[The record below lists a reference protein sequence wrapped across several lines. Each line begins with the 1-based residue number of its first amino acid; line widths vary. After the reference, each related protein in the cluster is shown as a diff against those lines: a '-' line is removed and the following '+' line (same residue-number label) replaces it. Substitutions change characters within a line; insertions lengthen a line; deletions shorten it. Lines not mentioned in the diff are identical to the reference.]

1 MQPKEGCNAVRH
13 SLRSIER
20 QIMNSR
26 FKYYTPYFFI
36 APALVTLLVFFF
48 MPVLAAFVMSFSDF
62 DIYSLGNLQ
71 RARFI
76 WFSNY
81 TYLLQDPLFWKA
93 LVNTFYFV
101 LIGGPLTIAV
111 ALFAAIGLNSPLLKM
126 KSMFRLAFFMPVVTT
141 LVAVATVWRYLYHPR
156 FGPINYLLT
165 KIGLPAID
173 WLGDPT
179 WAMPALIILA
189 IWKNFGYHTMIFL
202 AGLQTIPDYLYEAAR
217 LDGAGW
223 WRQFLHVTLPQL
235 APTTFFVT
243 IMTIIG
249 YFQFFAEPYI
259 ITQGGPV
266 NSTLSIVLY
275 LYRQGFRWWKMGYA
289 SAIAFVLFVVVFT
302 FALIQLG
309 INKKRGNA

>member
-1 MQPKEGCNAVRH
+1 
-13 SLRSIER
+13 
-20 QIMNSR
+20 MNTTI
-26 FKYYTPYFFI
+26 KHYTPYFFI

-81 TYLLQDPLFWKA
+81 IYLLQDPMFWKA

-126 KSMFRLAFFMPVVTT
+126 KSAFRLAFFMPVVTT

-165 KIGLPAID
+165 KLGLPAID

-189 IWKNFGYHTMIFL
+189 VWKNFGYHTMIFL

-289 SAIAFVLFVVVFT
+289 SAIAFVLFVVVFA
-302 FALIQLG
+302 FAMIQLG
-309 INKKRGNA
+309 INKKRSNA

>member
-1 MQPKEGCNAVRH
+1 
-13 SLRSIER
+13 
-20 QIMNSR
+20 MNTTI
-26 FKYYTPYFFI
+26 KHYTPYFFI

-126 KSMFRLAFFMPVVTT
+126 KSLFRLAFFMPVVTT

-156 FGPINYLLT
+156 FGPINYQ
-165 KIGLPAID
+165 IGRA
-173 WLGDPT
+173 
-179 WAMPALIILA
+179 
-189 IWKNFGYHTMIFL
+189 
-202 AGLQTIPDYLYEAAR
+202 
-217 LDGAGW
+217 
-223 WRQFLHVTLPQL
+223 HV
-235 APTTFFVT
+235 
-243 IMTIIG
+243 
-249 YFQFFAEPYI
+249 
-259 ITQGGPV
+259 
-266 NSTLSIVLY
+266 
-275 LYRQGFRWWKMGYA
+275 
-289 SAIAFVLFVVVFT
+289 
-302 FALIQLG
+302 
-309 INKKRGNA
+309 

>member
-1 MQPKEGCNAVRH
+1 
-13 SLRSIER
+13 
-20 QIMNSR
+20 MNSR